1 MGCFETK
8 PELKEIVEL
17 VTGSESAWARLA
29 SESNCWYEHFPGY
42 LFYAHPSC
50 TFYELSTLA
59 EKWLN
64 RWLSE
69 RGSGGIDRDDA
80 NLKHLDHIVL
90 KIMQNDFHQVLRDIQ
105 NVYDQQW
112 FATHLTDLLWHSGKL
127 NMFNDDSNEYVNK
140 IFFVCKPNQW
150 SEFIQFFLFLLMT
163 FAFVTDSVQ
172 IFVNRCC
179 LTLVLC

>member
-1 MGCFETK
+1 MQVPIFNVTGGSSIQNWRSQWQYWLTDAESKIQMGCFESE

-17 VTGSESAWARLA
+17 VTGSEAAWAQLA
-29 SESNCWYEHFPGY
+29 SQSNCWYEHFPGY
-42 LFYAHPSC
+42 LFYAYPSC
-50 TFYELSTLA
+50 TFYELSGLA

-69 RGSGGIDRDDA
+69 RGPGNDRDDT

-127 NMFNDDSNEYVNK
+127 NMFNDESNE
-140 IFFVCKPNQW
+140 
-150 SEFIQFFLFLLMT
+150 
-163 FAFVTDSVQ
+163 
-172 IFVNRCC
+172 
-179 LTLVLC
+179 